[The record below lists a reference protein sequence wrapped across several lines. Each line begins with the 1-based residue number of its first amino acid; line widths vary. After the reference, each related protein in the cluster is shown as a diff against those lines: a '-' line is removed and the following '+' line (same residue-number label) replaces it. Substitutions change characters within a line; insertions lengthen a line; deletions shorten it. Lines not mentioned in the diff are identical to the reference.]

1 MLFPVQ
7 AGKTGMWRYI
17 FMAVSVISFASYGP
31 AMLQEKLGAQGQVE
45 ASPVKDTSLAK
56 AEPKQQ
62 ADNPS
67 QGRSTRIAADARG
80 HFIAKARLNGR
91 PVDVLVDT
99 GATLVA
105 INESTARRIGLKLSA
120 TDFKYKVNT
129 ANGQTMAAAA
139 NIGEIEIGRVI
150 AHDVQAS
157 VLKDSALEGILL
169 GMSFLNKLK
178 RVEVAGGQLV
188 LTQ

>member
-1 MLFPVQ
+1 
-7 AGKTGMWRYI
+7 MWRYI
-17 FMAVSVISFASYGP
+17 FMAVSVIGFASYGP
-31 AMLQEKLGAQGQVE
+31 AMLQEKIATSEAQQAE
-45 ASPVKDTSLAK
+45 PAQAPQLAK
-56 AEPKQQ
+56 AELRKQ

-67 QGRSTRIAADARG
+67 QGRSTRIAADERG

-129 ANGQTMAAAA
+129 ANGQTLAAAA
-139 NIGEIEIGRVI
+139 VIGEIEIGRVI
-150 AHDVQAS
+150 ARDVQAS

-169 GMSFLNKLK
+169 GMSFLGKLK
-178 RVEVAGGQLV
+178 RVEVTGGTLM

>member
-1 MLFPVQ
+1 
-7 AGKTGMWRYI
+7 MWRYI
-17 FMAVSVISFASYGP
+17 FMALSVISFASYGP
-31 AMLQEKLGAQGQVE
+31 ALLQEKLAKGEAQQ
-45 ASPVKDTSLAK
+45 
-56 AEPKQQ
+56 AEPAQATQLAMAQTRKQ

-67 QGRSTRIAADARG
+67 QGRSTRIAADGRG

-105 INESTARRIGLKLSA
+105 INESTARRIGLTLSNA
-120 TDFKYKVNT
+120 DFKYPVNT

-139 NIGEIEIGRVI
+139 VIGEIEIGRVI
-150 AHDVQAS
+150 ARDIKAS
-157 VLKDSALEGILL
+157 VLKDSALGGTLL
-169 GMSFLNKLK
+169 GMSFLGKLK
-178 RVEVAGGQLV
+178 RVEVADGSLV